1 MLRSKLLPV
10 SVTVEPP
17 TYSPRIAYPGPC
29 WRPSACRQT
38 LVPLMRST
46 MTIAVG
52 MDCGYV
58 NWMVT
63 VGARTRASSGHP
75 SGRASAAFG
84 TGDVETTLKVPA
96 GTVGGTVGDSLDEQA
111 TSPRAS
117 RVVYRM

>member
-10 SVTVEPP
+10 RVTVVPP

-38 LVPLMRST
+38 FEPLMRSM
-46 MTIAVG
+46 MTIAVE

-63 VGARTRASSGHP
+63 VGARTRASPGHAA
-75 SGRASAAFG
+75 GRASAAFG
-84 TGDVETTLKVPA
+84 AGDVEATLKVPA
-96 GTVGGTVGDSLDEQA
+96 GTVGGTVGESSDPQA

-117 RVVYRM
+117 R